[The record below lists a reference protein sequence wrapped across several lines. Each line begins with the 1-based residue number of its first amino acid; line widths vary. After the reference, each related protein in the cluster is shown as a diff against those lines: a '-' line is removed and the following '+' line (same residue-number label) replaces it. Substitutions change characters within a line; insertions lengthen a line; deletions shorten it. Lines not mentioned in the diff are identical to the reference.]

1 MLIPPLSR
9 VWRWLLG
16 TYAGSLWALWAMC
29 VPGACTPSRHRS
41 RHNPRPLP
49 CAAHPLTRYVSYG
62 HLPVM
67 ILMLCLLT
75 LLGTYVHADTYFNY
89 SGLVAAFTAPIIVV
103 GYDWTQ
109 QGLLA
114 HEAYER
120 RALARLAQSF
130 TGCMVVCIV
139 TLALQA
145 SSP

>member
-1 MLIPPLSR
+1 
-9 VWRWLLG
+9 
-16 TYAGSLWALWAMC
+16 
-29 VPGACTPSRHRS
+29 
-41 RHNPRPLP
+41 
-49 CAAHPLTRYVSYG
+49 
-62 HLPVM
+62 M

-145 SSP
+145 SSPFSRPISPELAITSNDLVSSRSISPDLAGVPRRPPVARQTDFSRAEPLLQRHLGASLAGLHDCVA